1 MTNLGMPGVPA
12 QRRRDLGSGIGFAFN
27 GHHFDTG
34 EDFELDAAV
43 TASTVP
49 LSVILQVTKRCD
61 FDCSFCS
68 ETLQLPDPSLD
79 QLDQMRRNLAGVH
92 RVFLS
97 GGEPLMRKDFAEIVD
112 MYHRDHILAV
122 PTNATHGLDHARNIA
137 GKIAFANIG
146 LEGPRATTNRVRGDY
161 DKQMA
166 GVRALMAEGIPL
178 ALSAVVYRSTLSVL
192 PFTVQI
198 ADVLNAGKVKF
209 ILPLRKGNALK
220 LPEHEFISHDEAE
233 TEFAQLKR
241 LRSEHMW
248 SPALRLTTWTPEN
261 EGHMIVIEPNGI
273 ARAWPV
279 YDAKDLWE
287 PLGNVLEEPITEI
300 WKRYR
305 FKKNHLQ
312 KYLGLSIHTVPQGV
326 PTAQGA

>member
-1 MTNLGMPGVPA
+1 VSTDLGLPSIPA
-12 QRRRDLGSGIGFAFN
+12 QTQRHLGGGVTFALN
-27 GHHFDTG
+27 AHHFDADPG
-34 EDFELDAAV
+34 LDIETAANAA
-43 TASTVP
+43 TAP

-68 ETLQLPDPSLD
+68 EVLQLPDPTLD
-79 QLDQMRRNLAGVH
+79 QLDTIRQNLAGVG

-97 GGEPLMRKDFAEIVD
+97 GGEPLMRKDFSEIVD

-146 LEGPRATTNRVRGDY
+146 LEGPRATVRRVRGDY

-166 GVRALMAEGIPL
+166 GVRALQEAGIPL
-178 ALSAVVYRSTLSVL
+178 ALSSVVYRSTLGAL

-198 ADVLNAGKVKF
+198 ADVLEAGKVKF
-209 ILPLRKGNALK
+209 ILPLRKGNALN
-220 LPEHEFISHDEAE
+220 LADHEFITQDEAE
-233 TEFAQLKR
+233 TTFARLKE
-241 LRSEHMW
+241 LRAEHQW

-261 EGHMIVIEPNGI
+261 EGHMIVVEPNGI

-287 PLGNVLEEPITEI
+287 PLGNVLEEPISEI

-305 FKKNHLQ
+305 FKVNHFN
-312 KYLGLSIHTVPQGV
+312 KYLGRTIHSVKQGV
-326 PTAQGA
+326 